1 MQNKQIIILQ
11 TYNYTGELEFLLPEH
26 VTVHKMDSANYGEVR
41 QYSFRSYRLEEF
53 LSYITSGLIYHLL
66 HHGADDDTF
75 DNIPALLEET
85 EQIFRL
91 AHRVIPAKEAF
102 FTQHI
107 NLLNQVINQV
117 NALENLEEIDGEFLP
132 ITSVQD
138 YPGFLNGNLEGL
150 HTEDIYLTIRTFT
163 NEGTNYSDSTT
174 KLTSNNF

>member
-1 MQNKQIIILQ
+1 MQNKQIILQ

-26 VTVHKMDSANYGEVR
+26 ITVHKMDSANYGEVR
-41 QYSFRSYRLEEF
+41 QYRFRSHRLQEF
-53 LSYITSGLIYHLL
+53 LSLITSGLIYHLL
-66 HHGADDDTF
+66 HHGGDDDIF
-75 DNIPALLEET
+75 DNIPALIEET

-91 AHRVIPAKEAF
+91 AHRVIPDKEAF

-107 NLLNQVINQV
+107 DILNQVINQV
-117 NALENLEEIDGEFLP
+117 NARESLDEIDGEFLP
-132 ITSVQD
+132 ITKVQD

-150 HTEDIYLTIRTFT
+150 NVEDIYLTLRTFT